1 MFLPLHWNT
10 LLWPGKRE
18 IDSQER
24 ILDSL
29 NKDVKKP
36 ILLDK
41 VKYTAKDCVYINRKD
56 NKLILYNEAELY
68 YQDIELRAGIIIL
81 DYKTNEVNAGR
92 IEIDSTLVQFPYF
105 KQANNEV
112 NPDSI
117 RFNFDTQKALIW
129 NSKSGQ
135 NGMDVYAAITKKQN
149 DSVYFIKDA
158 RVSTA
163 GELIGGDEGEGI
175 DYYFKVRKG
184 KIVPGGKIIT
194 GFTNMFIADVPTPVA
209 IPFAFFLLLKTRN
222 LDL

>member
-10 LLWPGKRE
+10 SYGQEKRE

-29 NKDVKKP
+29 NKNVKKP

-112 NPDSI
+112 NPTQ
-117 RFNFDTQKALIW
+117 FDLIL
-129 NSKSGQ
+129 
-135 NGMDVYAAITKKQN
+135 ILKKH
-149 DSVYFIKDA
+149 
-158 RVSTA
+158 
-163 GELIGGDEGEGI
+163 
-175 DYYFKVRKG
+175 
-184 KIVPGGKIIT
+184 
-194 GFTNMFIADVPTPVA
+194 
-209 IPFAFFLLLKTRN
+209 
-222 LDL
+222 

>member
-1 MFLPLHWNT
+1 MRTKFSIQLVSSFNWNT
-10 LLWPGKRE
+10 LLWPGKKRNRFT
-18 IDSQER
+18 ER

-29 NKDVKKP
+29 NKNVKKP

-117 RFNFDTQKALIW
+117 RFNFDTQKH
-129 NSKSGQ
+129 
-135 NGMDVYAAITKKQN
+135 
-149 DSVYFIKDA
+149 
-158 RVSTA
+158 
-163 GELIGGDEGEGI
+163 
-175 DYYFKVRKG
+175 
-184 KIVPGGKIIT
+184 
-194 GFTNMFIADVPTPVA
+194 
-209 IPFAFFLLLKTRN
+209 
-222 LDL
+222 